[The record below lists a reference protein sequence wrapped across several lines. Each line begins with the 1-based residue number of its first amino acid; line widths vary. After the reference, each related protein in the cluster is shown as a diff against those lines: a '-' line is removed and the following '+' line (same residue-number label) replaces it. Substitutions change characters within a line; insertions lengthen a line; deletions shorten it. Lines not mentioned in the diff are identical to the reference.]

1 MLRARQLVRQDLD
14 QILRE
19 LRKFGRQGR
28 TARVNY
34 DVPSGSNLLSVQPQ
48 NFAEPPPNAIAPDRG
63 AQRLFDAPAE
73 PADVEAIGAEKNSE
87 FAAGLAASRLIHRVI
102 FRAADEPAIAR
113 KTQPRRVKRA

>member
-1 MLRARQLVRQDLD
+1 MLRARQIVRQDLD

-19 LRKFGRQGR
+19 LRKFCRQGR

-34 DVPSGSNLLSVQPQ
+34 DVPSGGNLLSVQPQ

-63 AQRLFDAPAE
+63 AQRLFNAPAE

-87 FAAGLAASRLIHRVI
+87 FAAGLAAYRFVHPALFST
-102 FRAADEPAIAR
+102 ADPPA
-113 KTQPRRVKRA
+113 

>member
-1 MLRARQLVRQDLD
+1 MPRDRLLVRQDLD

-19 LRKFGRQGR
+19 LRKFGRQRR
-28 TARVNY
+28 TSRVNY
-34 DVPSGSNLLSVQPQ
+34 DVPSGGNLLSVQPQ

-87 FAAGLAASRLIHRVI
+87 FAAGLAASRFIYRVI
-102 FRAADEPAIAR
+102 LRTADQPAIAR
-113 KTQPRRVKRA
+113 KPQPRRVRRA